1 MPCLSL
7 YVLIFFLRHCLSVN
21 QELGWW
27 QVPVILLPL
36 LPALCVTPTSTDTSD
51 TQAKTL
57 LPTKPSAPQEP
68 EKIKQDTYVNGTQK
82 RGLGT

>member
-1 MPCLSL
+1 MA
-7 YVLIFFLRHCLSVN
+7 
-21 QELGWW
+21 QK
-27 QVPVILLPL
+27 
-36 LPALCVTPTSTDTSD
+36 PTSTDTSD